1 MIELEVSESSFT
13 VFIRLR
19 LNENKIFKFFQE
31 ILEAGRSGIFNYHY
45 ESDSIREFW
54 LVLCLL

>member
-1 MIELEVSESSFT
+1 MIELEVSEFSFT

-45 ESDSIREFW
+45 ESDSIREF
-54 LVLCLL
+54 